1 VISASIFSG
10 SMVKSSGLMSQNT
23 GVRLLRT
30 MAWVVDAKL
39 KGVVITS
46 PVSSRAWMAISR
58 AMCPFTNSTM
68 FRIPM
73 YSLSSFSSCLW
84 KSPILVS
91 HALSHMGFIISIY
104 SS

>member
-1 VISASIFSG
+1 
-10 SMVKSSGLMSQNT
+10 M
-23 GVRLLRT
+23 RT
-30 MAWVVDAKL
+30 IAWVVDAKL

-84 KSPILVS
+84 KSPIFVS
-91 HALSHMGFIISIY
+91 QALSHMGFIISIY